1 MDKYG
6 LIGEKLGHSFSKEF
20 FTRFFQKEG
29 IDADYTNIEL
39 ESLVDVVEIARN
51 FKGLNVTIPYKEQ
64 ILSYLDEVDP
74 VAQEIGAVNT
84 IQIRNGKWKGYNTDV
99 FGFHQSIKPFLTN
112 KHERAIIFGTG
123 GASKA
128 VKYVLEKIGVDVLFV
143 SRTPSGANQFQLQD
157 VNEHMIKAC
166 KLLVNCTPIGMYPK
180 IDEVLDIPFSY
191 LTDQHLVVD
200 LIYNP
205 VKTLFLQKA
214 EEYGATILNG
224 ESMLHEQA
232 LKSWEIW
239 NEACQS

>member
-205 VKTLFLQKA
+205 VKTLFLQKT